1 MVLVFWILCVLI
13 LISVI
18 FFILI
23 ISTLKINIKEL
34 EINNIL
40 EPKLKIFYKIELCI
54 YLLDKLKILKL
65 TFTPNSKI
73 IKTIKNKAQQSIKV
87 NLEIFKLVKYIKI
100 EIEKINLK
108 LDIGT
113 YDVLLNTSIVFI
125 ISTVISILV
134 PHLVDNKNYKNIYYK
149 ILPINKNKNLID
161 LKLNCIIKLKMVH
174 IINILYM
181 YLTRKGGDRFDG
193 TSNRRAYDNC
203 NEQYSRYGR
212 CKYHYRRAN

>member
-1 MVLVFWILCVLI
+1 MVLVFLILSLLI
-13 LISVI
+13 LISI
-18 FFILI
+18 LFFLLT

-40 EPKLKIFYKIELCI
+40 EPKLKIFYKIELGI
-54 YLLDKLKILKL
+54 YLLDKLKVLKI

-87 NLEIFKLVKYIKI
+87 DSRILKLVKYIKI
-100 EIEKINLK
+100 EIENLNLK

-125 ISTVISILV
+125 ISTAISILL
-134 PHLVDNKNYKNIYYK
+134 PHLVNGKNYENINYQ

-203 NEQYSRYGR
+203 NEQYSRYGGR
-212 CKYHYRRAN
+212 KYYYRRAN

>member
-1 MVLVFWILCVLI
+1 MVLVFLILCILI

-34 EINNIL
+34 EVNNIL
-40 EPKLKIFYKIELCI
+40 EPKLKIFYKIELGI

-87 NLEIFKLVKYIKI
+87 DLEILKLVKYIKI
-100 EIEKINLK
+100 DIEKLNFK

-181 YLTRKGGDRFDG
+181 YLSKKGGDRFDG

-203 NEQYSRYGR
+203 NEQYSRYGGR
-212 CKYHYRRAN
+212 KYYYRRAD